1 MALEHL
7 SQCPIIAGLG
17 NYFEHMPRCR
27 AWAAAR
33 DAIAVQIDLQV
44 AHADEPRL
52 ADAALYPPEYR
63 PRPRHQFP
71 R

>member
-17 NYFEHMPRCR
+17 NYFEHTPRCR

-33 DAIAVQIDLQV
+33 DAITVQVDLQV
-44 AHADEPRL
+44 SCVDESWL

-63 PRPRHQFP
+63 PRPRHQLP